1 MSLRKLLK
9 ICNSYQEENSSSGWD
24 ITSTTET
31 AEIQI
36 WEPSEM
42 NTLPTQREIN
52 MRKDGEQLNL
62 TN

>member
-9 ICNSYQEENSSSGWD
+9 ICNSYQEENSLSGWD